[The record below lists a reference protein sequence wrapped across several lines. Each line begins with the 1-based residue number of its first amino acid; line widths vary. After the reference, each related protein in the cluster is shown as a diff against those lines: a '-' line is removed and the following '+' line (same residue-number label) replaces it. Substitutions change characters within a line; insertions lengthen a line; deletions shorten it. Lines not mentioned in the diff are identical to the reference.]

1 MIIQIYIY
9 IYIYNIIYAYNLFF
23 NLLMIIPTL
32 KQNTITEA
40 VISISHQGIYIYI
53 YRLYI
58 FPDNKSYIMQ
68 HLYQYVRQVL
78 SVHLPFVTDCTAM
91 TSCPPNYEC
100 VYKGGFFIFCKD
112 SKLLIDVLEEN
123 STIIVYVI
131 LSIIMLYL
139 LYIIVFFICNKIE
152 EKVKVK

>member
-1 MIIQIYIY
+1 
-9 IYIYNIIYAYNLFF
+9 
-23 NLLMIIPTL
+23 
-32 KQNTITEA
+32 
-40 VISISHQGIYIYI
+40 
-53 YRLYI
+53 
-58 FPDNKSYIMQ
+58 MQ

-131 LSIIMLYL
+131 LSMMRKRIVYYL
-139 LYIIVFFICNKIE
+139 FYDLTVSC
-152 EKVKVK
+152 